1 MKKIVLVDDN
11 HFQLKLMRSYLKG
24 VNAEIVAFSSSVK
37 AWEYLQTEKVDL
49 LITDVMMPILDGREL
64 CEKVSRMVDGPP
76 ILAVSACQRGA
87 GVFEKM
93 DFGRDVSRSGA
104 DEVLFKPFY
113 EDDFIEKVRHFLT
126 LEAA

>member
-24 VNAEIVAFSSSVK
+24 VEAEIVAFSNSLE
-37 AWEYLQTEKVDL
+37 AWEYLQNEKVDL
-49 LITDVMMPILDGREL
+49 LITDIMMPMLDGKEL
-64 CEKVSRMVDGPP
+64 CEKVSRLVHGPP
-76 ILAVSACQRGA
+76 ILAVTACEKGS
-87 GVFEKM
+87 GLFEKI
-93 DFGRDVSRSGA
+93 DFGRDVSSSGA

-113 EDDFIEKVRHFLT
+113 EDDFLSKVRFFLR